1 MNALALLSYLV
12 TTVATVGFIYL
23 ISTRKSR
30 PIYNDDPRLEGKSFY
45 QLCAMIALGIGVFL
59 SLLQSFSNSGIDIYG
74 VCVVSLTSVVSFVL
88 AVSVYTDHKH
98 RQVDRV
104 MLRGALGLALSLG
117 ITRLIE
123 LGSEPYAVLY
133 AVGILLSFA
142 IMFVP
147 SIGASDSRAFMLLFA
162 AGIPVLDPMFTY
174 YAFLLGIGL
183 WITYGIISAI
193 RERKFNVSI
202 PMVPYILFPFVA
214 ISIGLSV
221 YYGGPTVLESLG

>member
-1 MNALALLSYLV
+1 MNVLALLAYLV

-23 ISTRKSR
+23 ISARKSR
-30 PIYNDDPRLEGKSFY
+30 PIYNDDPRLEGKPFY
-45 QLCAMIALGIGVFL
+45 RLCAAIALGIGAFL
-59 SLLQSFSNSGIDIYG
+59 SFINSFSSGGMDIFG
-74 VCVVSLTSVVSFVL
+74 FCVVSLTPLVSFVL

-104 MLRGALGLALSLG
+104 MLRGALALSLALG
-117 ITRLIE
+117 TARLID

-133 AVGILLSFA
+133 VVGILLSFA

-162 AGIPVLDPMFTY
+162 AGIPVLDPIFTY

-183 WITYGIISAI
+183 WIAYGIVSAI

-202 PMVPYILFPFVA
+202 PMVPYILFPFVV

-221 YYGGPTVLESLG
+221 YYGGSTVLESLG